1 MMFPRAD
8 ENVLILA
15 INSGSSSLKLGFFHK
30 EHGDEQ
36 CLLTGAAEGI
46 GQQSGRLRLSE
57 PDGTVRL
64 ELSRI
69 MESQEAALET
79 LVTSSR
85 KYLSGD
91 PAIVGHRIVHGGP
104 ELIDHQQI
112 DDALLLKLRQAEHF
126 APLHITKSLA
136 LIARSQDLFPNTP
149 SFACF
154 DTAFHHTLPD
164 VAKRFALPTDLNIK
178 GIRRYGF
185 HGLSYE
191 SIVHHLGSA
200 LPERVVLAHLGSGS
214 SLCAVR
220 SGVSIDTTMGLTP
233 TGGIPMAT
241 RSGDLDPGVLLFLL
255 RSEHKT
261 VDELEQMLN
270 SQSGW
275 AAISG
280 SGPDMQQLLASRS
293 RGDIQAKLGLDLYL
307 TAIRKAIGAYAALMS
322 GIDLLVFTG
331 GIGQNSEEIRNLV
344 CTGLDFLGLSGKP
357 NGSRVL
363 AIRTEEERQIARI
376 CRRLNRQ
383 PAYLVPEGSEAVPK
397 R

>member
-1 MMFPRAD
+1 MMPSRAD
-8 ENVLILA
+8 ENALILA
-15 INSGSSSLKLGFFHK
+15 INSGSSSLKLGFFRE

-36 CLLTGAAEGI
+36 CLLMGTAERV
-46 GQQSGRLRLSE
+46 GQQNGRIRLSGL
-57 PDGTVRL
+57 DGTVL
-64 ELSRI
+64 FELNRI
-69 MESQEAALET
+69 MESQEGALET
-79 LVTSSR
+79 LAAVSR
-85 KYLSGD
+85 TYLSGD
-91 PAIVGHRIVHGGP
+91 PVLVGHRIVHGGP
-104 ELIDHQQI
+104 ELIEHQQI
-112 DDALLLKLRQAEHF
+112 DDALVSKLRQAEHF
-126 APLHITKSLA
+126 APLHIPKSLS
-136 LIARSQDLFPNTP
+136 LISRSQALFPNTP

-154 DTAFHHTLPD
+154 DTAFHRTLPE
-164 VAKRFALPTDLNIK
+164 VAKRFALPASLAAK

-255 RSEHKT
+255 RSEHMT

-275 AAISG
+275 SAISG
-280 SGPDMQQLLASRS
+280 GGPDMRQLLASSS
-293 RGDIQAKLGLDLYL
+293 RGDTQAKLGVDLYV

-331 GIGQNSEEIRNLV
+331 GIGQNSEEIRTLV
-344 CTGLDFLGLSGKP
+344 CTGLEFLGLSGRS
-357 NGSRVL
+357 NQSRVL

-376 CRRLNRQ
+376 CRRLSR
-383 PAYLVPEGSEAVPK
+383 PHI
-397 R
+397 

>member
-1 MMFPRAD
+1 MMLPRSD
-8 ENVLILA
+8 ENALILA
-15 INSGSSSLKLGFFHK
+15 INSGSSSLKLGFFRE

-36 CLLTGAAEGI
+36 CLLMGTAEGV
-46 GQQSGRLRLSE
+46 GQQNGRIRLSGL
-57 PDGTVRL
+57 DGTVL
-64 ELSRI
+64 FELNHI
-69 MESQEAALET
+69 MESQEGALET
-79 LVTSSR
+79 LTTVSR
-85 KYLSGD
+85 KYVSGD
-91 PAIVGHRIVHGGP
+91 PMFVGHRIVHGGP

-112 DDALLLKLRQAEHF
+112 DDALLSKLQQAEHF
-126 APLHITKSLA
+126 APLHIPKSLA
-136 LIARSQDLFPNTP
+136 LISRSQNLFPNTP

-154 DTAFHHTLPD
+154 DTAFHRTLPE
-164 VAKRFALPTDLNIK
+164 VAKRFALPTSLAAK

-191 SIVHHLGSA
+191 SIVHHLGFA
-200 LPERVVLAHLGSGS
+200 LPARVVLAHLGSGS

-261 VDELEQMLN
+261 VNELEQMLN

-275 AAISG
+275 SAISG
-280 SGPDMQQLLASRS
+280 GGPDMQQLLASRR
-293 RGDIQAKLGLDLYL
+293 RGDIQAKLGVDLYV
-307 TAIRKAIGAYAALMS
+307 TAIRKTIGAYAALMN

-331 GIGQNSEEIRNLV
+331 GIGQNSEEIRKLV
-344 CTGLDFLGLSGKP
+344 CTGLDFLGLSERS
-357 NGSRVL
+357 NGGRVL

-376 CRRLNRQ
+376 CRRLSR
-383 PAYLVPEGSEAVPK
+383 PHT
-397 R
+397 

>member
-1 MMFPRAD
+1 
-8 ENVLILA
+8 
-15 INSGSSSLKLGFFHK
+15 
-30 EHGDEQ
+30 
-36 CLLTGAAEGI
+36 
-46 GQQSGRLRLSE
+46 
-57 PDGTVRL
+57 
-64 ELSRI
+64 
-69 MESQEAALET
+69 MESQEDALER
-79 LVTSSR
+79 LITSSR
-85 KYLSGD
+85 KYLSVD

-104 ELIDHQQI
+104 ELIDHQRI
-112 DDALLLKLRQAEHF
+112 DDALLMKLRQAEHF
-126 APLHITKSLA
+126 APLHIPKSLA

-154 DTAFHHTLPD
+154 DTAFHRTLPD
-164 VAKRFALPTDLNIK
+164 VAKRFALPTDLDRK

-261 VDELEQMLN
+261 ADELEQMLN

-275 AAISG
+275 AAIAG
-280 SGPDMQQLLASRS
+280 SGPDMQQLLAARS
-293 RGDIQAKLGLDLYL
+293 RGDTQATLGLDLYV
-307 TAIRKAIGAYAALMS
+307 TAIRKTIGAYAALMS

-331 GIGQNSEEIRNLV
+331 GIGENSEEIRNLV
-344 CTGLDFLGLSGKP
+344 CTGLDFLGLSEKSH
-357 NGSRVL
+357 GSRVL
-363 AIRTEEERQIARI
+363 AIKTEEERQIARV
-376 CRRLNRQ
+376 CRRLSR
-383 PAYLVPEGSEAVPK
+383 
-397 R
+397 

>member
-1 MMFPRAD
+1 MMPSRAD
-8 ENVLILA
+8 ENAVILA
-15 INSGSSSLKLGFFHK
+15 INSGSSSLKLGFFREK
-30 EHGDEQ
+30 HGDEQ
-36 CLLTGAAEGI
+36 CLLMGTAEGV
-46 GQQSGRLRLSE
+46 GQQNGRIRLSGL
-57 PDGTVRL
+57 DGTVL
-64 ELSRI
+64 FELNRT
-69 MESQEAALET
+69 MESQEGALET
-79 LVTSSR
+79 LAAVSR
-85 KYLSGD
+85 TYLSSD
-91 PAIVGHRIVHGGP
+91 PVLVGHRIVHGGP
-104 ELIDHQQI
+104 ELIEHQQI
-112 DDALLLKLRQAEHF
+112 DDALLSKLRQAEHF
-126 APLHITKSLA
+126 APLHIPKSLS
-136 LIARSQDLFPNTP
+136 LISRSQALFPNAP

-154 DTAFHHTLPD
+154 DTAFHRTLPE
-164 VAKRFALPTDLNIK
+164 VAKRFALPASLAAK

-255 RSEHKT
+255 RSEHMT

-275 AAISG
+275 SAISEG
-280 SGPDMQQLLASRS
+280 SPDMRQLLASS
-293 RGDIQAKLGLDLYL
+293 SGGDIQAKLAVELYV
-307 TAIRKAIGAYAALMS
+307 TAIRKAIGAYAALMG

-331 GIGQNSEEIRNLV
+331 GIGQNSEEIRTLI
-344 CTGLDFLGLSGKP
+344 CAGLEFLGLSERS

-376 CRRLNRQ
+376 CRRLSR
-383 PAYLVPEGSEAVPK
+383 PHTHSLS

>member
-1 MMFPRAD
+1 MMLPRAD
-8 ENVLILA
+8 ENALILA
-15 INSGSSSLKLGFFHK
+15 INSGSSSLKLGFFRE

-36 CLLTGAAEGI
+36 CLLMGTAEGL
-46 GQQSGRLRLSE
+46 GQQNGRIRLSGL
-57 PDGTVRL
+57 DGTVL
-64 ELSRI
+64 FELNHI
-69 MESQEAALET
+69 MESQEGALET
-79 LVTSSR
+79 LATVSR
-85 KYLSGD
+85 KHLSGD
-91 PAIVGHRIVHGGP
+91 PKFVGHRIVHGGP

-112 DDALLLKLRQAEHF
+112 DDALLSELRHAEHF
-126 APLHITKSLA
+126 APLHISKSLA
-136 LIARSQDLFPNTP
+136 LISRSRDLFPDTP

-154 DTAFHHTLPD
+154 DTAFHRALPE
-164 VAKRFALPTDLNIK
+164 VAKRFPLPTRLAAK

-233 TGGIPMAT
+233 TGGIPMAA

-255 RSEHKT
+255 RSEHMT

-275 AAISG
+275 SAISG
-280 SGPDMQQLLASRS
+280 GGPDMQQLLASRN
-293 RGDIQAKLGLDLYL
+293 RGDIQAKLGVDLYV
-307 TAIRKAIGAYAALMS
+307 TAIRKTIGAYAALMS

-331 GIGQNSEEIRNLV
+331 GIGQNSEQIRQLV
-344 CTGLDFLGLSGKP
+344 CTGLEFLGFSEKLD
-357 NGSRVL
+357 GSRVL
-363 AIRTEEERQIARI
+363 AINTEEERQIARI
-376 CRRLNRQ
+376 CRRLSR
-383 PAYLVPEGSEAVPK
+383 PHT
-397 R
+397 

>member
-1 MMFPRAD
+1 MSFLRTDQSA
-8 ENVLILA
+8 LILA
-15 INSGSSSLKLGFFHK
+15 INSGSSSLKLGFFHQ

-46 GQQSGRLRLSE
+46 GQQSGHLRLSE
-57 PDGTVRL
+57 PGGTVLL
-64 ELSRI
+64 ELSGV
-69 MESQEAALET
+69 MESQEDALER

-85 KYLSGD
+85 KYLSVD

-104 ELIDHQQI
+104 ELIDHQRI
-112 DDALLLKLRQAEHF
+112 DDALLMKLRQAEHF
-126 APLHITKSLA
+126 APLHIPKSLA
-136 LIARSQDLFPNTP
+136 LIARSQDLLPNTP

-154 DTAFHHTLPD
+154 DTAFHRTLPD
-164 VAKRFALPTDLNIK
+164 VAKRFALPTDLDRK

-280 SGPDMQQLLASRS
+280 SGSDMQQLLAARS
-293 RGDIQAKLGLDLYL
+293 RGDTQVTLGLDLYV
-307 TAIRKAIGAYAALMS
+307 TAIRKTIGAYAALMS

-331 GIGQNSEEIRNLV
+331 GIGENSEEIRNLV
-344 CTGLDFLGLSGKP
+344 CTGLDFLGLSEKSH
-357 NGSRVL
+357 GSRVL
-363 AIRTEEERQIARI
+363 AIKTEEERQIARV
-376 CRRLNRQ
+376 CRRLSR
-383 PAYLVPEGSEAVPK
+383 
-397 R
+397 

>member
-1 MMFPRAD
+1 MRSLRAD
-8 ENVLILA
+8 DAVILA
-15 INSGSSSLKLGFFHK
+15 INSGSSSLKLGFFH
-30 EHGDEQ
+30 EESGDEQ
-36 CLLTGAAEGI
+36 YLLLGAAEGI
-46 GQQSGRLRLSE
+46 GQQEGSIRLSG
-57 PDGTVRL
+57 PKGTVL
-64 ELSRI
+64 FESNHI
-69 MESQEAALET
+69 MESQNAALET
-79 LVTSSR
+79 LVTVSR
-85 KYLSGD
+85 KYLPGD
-91 PAIVGHRIVHGGP
+91 PELVGHRIVHGGP
-104 ELIDHQQI
+104 TLIDHQQI
-112 DDALLLKLRQAEHF
+112 DDALLLELRRAEHF
-126 APLHITKSLA
+126 APLHIPKSLA

-154 DTAFHHTLPD
+154 DTAFHRTLPK
-164 VAKRFALPTDLNIK
+164 VAKYFAIPAHLAEK
-178 GIRRYGF
+178 GIHRYGF

-191 SIVHHLGSA
+191 SIVHRLGSA

-261 VDELEQMLN
+261 VDELEHVLN

-280 SGPDMQQLLASRS
+280 GSPNMQQLLASRS
-293 RGDIQAKLGLDLYL
+293 RGDIQAKLGLDLYV
-307 TAIRKAIGAYAALMS
+307 TAIRKTIGAYAALMG

-344 CTGLDFLGLSGKP
+344 CTGLDFLSLSGKS
-357 NGSRVL
+357 NRNRVL
-363 AIRTEEERQIARI
+363 ALKTEEERQIARI
-376 CRRLNRQ
+376 CRRLSRQ
-383 PAYLVPEGSEAVPK
+383 
-397 R
+397 RR